1 MITQSTIDSLRA
13 MKLTSMAAE
22 LEHQLEDSS
31 TYGALG
37 FEERLG
43 LLVDA
48 EWNRRQANKL
58 ARYIKASH
66 FSAPNATIEGIEYYE
81 DRKLDK
87 AEILRFST
95 CKYMKTVIISF

>member
-13 MKLTSMAAE
+13 MKLTAMAAE
-22 LEHQLEDSS
+22 LEHQLEDSA
-31 TYGALG
+31 TYGTLG

-81 DRKLDK
+81 DRKPDYSEL
-87 AEILRFST
+87 LRLA
-95 CKYMKTVIISF
+95 KG